1 MLHIKTD
8 APPSAG
14 ARPPFRGHDE
24 IYGNNPISNSNDLRQ
39 HIVNIDS
46 RFRKSQQDPSSDF
59 LYAFAKPYKNVI
71 QARVASVEIPT
82 GFYQFSQ
89 AKRNT
94 SFRIDVL
101 DHTATVRHLLVTI
114 PDGDYT
120 GNSLIS
126 TIQTQFAAVA
136 NTYGIILH
144 ISLDAI
150 SRRTTITLVGS
161 AAPPALLTPTPTT
174 PPLPFGICFATDPA
188 HESRPHDFGLGYQL
202 GFTNHRY
209 QGISLVSESLL
220 STQSDNYFLL
230 AIDDFYTVEHMTNDT
245 YIQCLA
251 KILLKPGLNGILY
264 DDGYTVLSNEI
275 IFPRPNDLKQVRVRL
290 LDSYG
295 QPVDMHRMNFSISLE
310 ITEVMNV
317 QLYDSY
323 RTYLWNKEEPR
334 GRGRNLSSS
343 QAGRS
348 FN

>member
-8 APPSAG
+8 AP
-14 ARPPFRGHDE
+14 PPFRGHDE
-24 IYGNNPISNSNDLRQ
+24 IYGNNPIANSNDLRQ

-46 RFRKSQQDPSSDF
+46 RFRKSQLESSSDF

-89 AKRNT
+89 AKHNT
-94 SFRIDVL
+94 SFRLDVL
-101 DHTATVRHLLVTI
+101 DHTDTIRHLLVTI

-120 GNSLIS
+120 PALLIS
-126 TIQTQFAAVA
+126 TIQTQFAAIA

-161 AAPPALLTPTPTT
+161 AAPPALLITTPTT
-174 PPLPFGICFATDPA
+174 PPLPFGISFALEL
-188 HESRPHDFGLGYQL
+188 ESRPHDFGLGYQL

-334 GRGRNLSSS
+334 GRGRNMSSS

>member
-24 IYGNNPISNSNDLRQ
+24 IYGNNPIANSNDLRQ

-46 RFRKSQQDPSSDF
+46 RFRKSQLESSSDF

-82 GFYQFSQ
+82 GFYQFSL

-94 SFRIDVL
+94 SFRLDVL
-101 DHTATVRHLLVTI
+101 DHTDVVRHLLVTI

-120 GNSLIS
+120 PTLLIS
-126 TIQTQFAAVA
+126 TIQTQFAAIA

-161 AAPPALLTPTPTT
+161 AAPPALLTTTPTT
-174 PPLPFGICFATDPA
+174 PPLPFGICFADL
-188 HESRPHDFGLGYQL
+188 ESRPHDFGLGYQL

-334 GRGRNLSSS
+334 GRGRNMSSS